1 MDLQA
6 VMDELQ
12 ALGTEQTKKT
22 YKNHGARE
30 PLFGV
35 TIGAMKPLMKKTGKN
50 YDLSMMLYATGNY
63 DAAYFAGMI
72 AEPNKMCEADF
83 ETWMETAYCSMQAD
97 YIVAVTLAEADCAQI
112 VADRWIDSGK
122 GLYMSAGW
130 SCYCWLI
137 GVRPDEW
144 FDQDKLQ
151 KMLQCVGQDIHSQPN
166 STRYAMNEFVI
177 AVGISYLP
185 LHKEALLVAERIG
198 TVMVDMGKTSCKTPI
213 ALDYISKAV
222 DKGRIGFKRKNVRC

>member
-1 MDLQA
+1 MDLQT
-6 VMDELQ
+6 VMNELQ

-50 YDLSMMLYATGNY
+50 CELSMALYATGNY

-72 AEPNKMCEADF
+72 AEPKKMSEADF

-97 YIVAVTLAEADCAQI
+97 YVVAVTLAEADCAQS
-112 VADRWIDSGK
+112 VADRWINSGK
-122 GLYMSAGW
+122 ELYMSAGW
-130 SCYCWLI
+130 SCYCWLL
-137 GVRPDEW
+137 GVRSDDS
-144 FDQDKLQ
+144 FDREKLQ
-151 KMLQCVGQDIHSQPN
+151 NMLHFVGQNIHSQPN
-166 STRYAMNEFVI
+166 STRYAMNDFVI
-177 AVGISYLP
+177 AIGISYLP
-185 LHKEALLVAERIG
+185 LHKEAMLVAEQIG
-198 TVMVDMGKTSCKTPI
+198 TVTVDIGKTSCKTPI
-213 ALDYISKAV
+213 ALNYIRKAV

>member
-1 MDLQA
+1 MELKA
-6 VMDELQ
+6 VMSELQ

-50 YDLSMMLYATGNY
+50 YDLSMALYATGNY

-72 AEPNKMCEADF
+72 AEPEKMCEADF
-83 ETWMETAYCSMQAD
+83 ETWMETAYCSMQSD
-97 YIVAVTLAEADCAQI
+97 YIVAGTLAEADCAQM

-122 GLYMSAGW
+122 ELYMSAGW
-130 SCYCWLI
+130 STYCWLL
-137 GVRPDEW
+137 GVRPDDL
-144 FDQDKLQ
+144 FNRDKLQ
-151 KMLQCVGQDIHSQPN
+151 KMLDWVGQNIHAQPN
-166 STRYAMNEFVI
+166 RTRSAMNDFVI

-185 LHKEALLVAERIG
+185 LHKEALLIAQQIG
-198 TVMVDMGKTSCKTPI
+198 TVMVDRGKTSCKTPI
-213 ALDYISKAV
+213 ALTTIRKAV